1 MEVPPRSSLVSL
13 IDQFIQVETG
23 PQVPRDFP
31 RPILVLEGI
40 GGSGRSHILDDTW
53 RRWAKRTPIAKVD
66 PLVGADDGDSMRAVL
81 TAVMLGLT
89 AEVPGY
95 RVAFPRVV
103 LAHIAMSAP
112 ITVADPKKSMLA
124 MRERINAYQ
133 DRSLVVT
140 LLRRLLAMAAGSLG
154 LDAASLDVTLEQMT
168 GRLDRSGLRSRLL
181 WRDALAW
188 FEHQDQG
195 FRHDPERA
203 LVRLSLQADVRDAGV
218 QEDVDRLLVAA
229 LLADLRSSFD
239 RAVNHPS
246 RAVVLLDNGDVP
258 SAARFM
264 KTLVK
269 VRDLLARHQV
279 PRDPL
284 TVITTSGGYLL
295 ADSAGLSGRA
305 MQWPESALA
314 GLSDA
319 DLSEARTWLRVLLD
333 GLTADAVQHLV
344 ATDLT
349 PWPSALGTGTI
360 TRAVRLL
367 TDGHAEATHL
377 VLARLREDPTLIDEL
392 GLVLAER
399 VPDPGQTMESY
410 LIDKITMD
418 LSPRRRLLAP
428 LREALITLAGARD
441 TDEAR
446 CLTSLLGNAVHAEPI
461 LFCSPSLWPTPL
473 STEPERWA
481 MAPFVRFLLLRE
493 LSARPDNHQASWT
506 KVFER
511 LRDHTEDHDVRGRLH
526 HELALGEHEVVVD
539 ELLRL
544 LGEMPG
550 TTWLEHLD
558 RIVATP
564 GLRTTD
570 PSADPRS
577 ATAPAADPR
586 SATGP
591 ESAHPDRAADP
602 RRAAVA
608 QLVTAVHRL
617 ADPLLSDRETRR
629 GLYVIAAEECRRL
642 SDADA
647 LPFLE
652 RAQHFQKLADSL
664 A

>member
-1 MEVPPRSSLVSL
+1 MEVPPRSSLISL
-13 IDQFIQVETG
+13 IDRFIRVETG
-23 PQVPRDFP
+23 SRDFP
-31 RPILVLEGI
+31 SPILVLEGI

-66 PLVGADDGDSMRAVL
+66 PPAGTDDGDSMRSVL

-89 AEVPGY
+89 AEALGH

-112 ITVADPKKSMLA
+112 IDGADPKKNILV
-124 MRERINAYQ
+124 MRERINAYR
-133 DRSLVVT
+133 DRGLVVT
-140 LLRRLLAMAAGSLG
+140 LLRRLLAMTAGSLG
-154 LDAASLDVTLEQMT
+154 LDAASLEVTLEQLT

-195 FRHDPERA
+195 FRHDPEHA
-203 LVRLSLQADVRDAGV
+203 LVRLSLQAEARDAGV

-239 RAVNHPS
+239 RAVNHRS
-246 RAVVLLDNGDVP
+246 YAVALIDNGDVP

-269 VRDLLARHQV
+269 VRDILARHQV

-295 ADSAGLSGRA
+295 ADSAGLIGRA
-305 MQWPESALA
+305 AQWPESALA
-314 GLSDA
+314 GLSDVG
-319 DLSEARTWLRVLLD
+319 LSDTGRSDAGLSDARTWLRVLLD
-333 GLTADAVQHLV
+333 GLTADAVQHMV
-344 ATDLT
+344 AADLT
-349 PWPSALGTGTI
+349 RWPSSLGTGTI

-367 TDGHAEATHL
+367 TDGHAEATNL
-377 VLARLREDPTLIDEL
+377 VLARLREDPKLIDEL
-392 GLVLAER
+392 GRVLSER
-399 VPDPGQTMESY
+399 TPDPARTMESY

-418 LSPRRRLLAP
+418 LSPRRRLLEP

-441 TDEAR
+441 TEEAR
-446 CLTSLLGNAVHAEPI
+446 CLTPLLSNAVHAEPV
-461 LFCSPSLWPTPL
+461 LFSSPSLWPARLPG
-473 STEPERWA
+473 EPERWA
-481 MAPFVRFLLLRE
+481 MGPFVRFLLLRE

-511 LRDHTEDHDVRGRLH
+511 LRDHTENHDIYSKLH
-526 HELALGEHEVVVD
+526 HKLALGEHEIVVK

-544 LGEMPG
+544 LGEIPG
-550 TTWLEHLD
+550 TEWLEYLD

-564 GLRTTD
+564 GLRPVRRD
-570 PSADPRS
+570 P
-577 ATAPAADPR
+577 AP
-586 SATGP
+586 
-591 ESAHPDRAADP
+591 PDV
-602 RRAAVA
+602 AAVS

-629 GLYVIAAEECRRL
+629 GLYVIAAQECRRL